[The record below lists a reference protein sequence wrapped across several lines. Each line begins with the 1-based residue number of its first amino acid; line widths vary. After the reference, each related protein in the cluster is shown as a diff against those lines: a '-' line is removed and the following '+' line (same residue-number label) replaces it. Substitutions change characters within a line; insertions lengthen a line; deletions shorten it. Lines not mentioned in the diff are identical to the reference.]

1 MSNRIPKKKYYF
13 FCCCYFWDVCGWD
26 NNVNERN
33 FGRIVE
39 SGRLEE
45 RKKNTFEVFVF
56 EPKKNHT
63 KTQKCE
69 IIYSTHMYLII
80 GDINVK

>member
-1 MSNRIPKKKYYF
+1 
-13 FCCCYFWDVCGWD
+13 
-26 NNVNERN
+26 
-33 FGRIVE
+33 VE

-56 EPKKNHT
+56 EPKINHT

-80 GDINVK
+80 GDTNV